1 MKKTEKEALGNLE
14 LNIMKILW
22 ESGGWLDVKGVVT
35 KLDDPRAYTTIMT
48 TLVRLHKKGFLDQKK
63 IGRAF
68 VYRPRVTQR
77 AVVKR
82 VLARVTDLLF
92 NGDLTK
98 LMPQLIDLDSELT
111 EGQRDRLRAIA
122 DEIKDLDKR

>member
-14 LNIMKILW
+14 LNIMRILW

-48 TLVRLHKKGFLDQKK
+48 TLVRLHKKGLLDQKK

-68 VYRPRVTQR
+68 VYRPRVTQQ
-77 AVVKR
+77 AIVKR

-111 EGQRDRLRAIA
+111 EAQRDRLRAMA
-122 DEIKDLDKR
+122 DEIKDFDKR